1 MEFKYLN
8 LRYAFVNIG
17 FLMLFAGSMGYA
29 YNVLSQ
35 SGFDDATIGTVMS
48 VISLLGVFAGP
59 AAGDLV
65 DRSPKITQKMFISA
79 SMVLCGAGALL
90 LLVIP
95 AGSPLILPLVVVSF
109 MSASVGM
116 PLLNSMAF
124 IYEKAGGVINYGVCR

>member
-29 YNVLSQ
+29 YNFLSQ

-65 DRSPKITQKMFISA
+65 DRSP
-79 SMVLCGAGALL
+79 
-90 LLVIP
+90 
-95 AGSPLILPLVVVSF
+95 
-109 MSASVGM
+109 
-116 PLLNSMAF
+116 
-124 IYEKAGGVINYGVCR
+124 